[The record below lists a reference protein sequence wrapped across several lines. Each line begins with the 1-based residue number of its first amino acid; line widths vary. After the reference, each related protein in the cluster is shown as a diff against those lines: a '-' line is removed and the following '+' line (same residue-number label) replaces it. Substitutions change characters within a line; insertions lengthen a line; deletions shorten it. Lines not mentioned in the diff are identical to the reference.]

1 METIPEDQPE
11 TSPQRREEEKHNEK
25 QQVKEEEEEEE
36 EEEEKQSTPET
47 PSPLFHS
54 PSHVFQSP
62 SHVFQTPSPPSDSPI
77 THHTYHTHELRVA
90 PADTNPASP
99 PLAPPQSFRVE
110 PKVAGPDS
118 RDGLDRTPEVR
129 EKSGG
134 GLVGGSGVNMRT
146 LRPKLSILKR
156 SRRESTV
163 RRALFGLRIS
173 GFVLCLI
180 SFSVMAADKNQ
191 GWALDSFYRYKEF
204 RFCLAVNVIG
214 FVYSG
219 LQTYDLTY
227 FFTSGKHVIQ
237 HHLRYYFDFLLDQ
250 ILTYLLMSASS
261 SAAIRVDD
269 WESNWGKDK
278 FPDMARASVALS
290 FLAFIAFASSSL
302 ISGYALCTLKS
313 M

>member
-11 TSPQRREEEKHNEK
+11 TPPQRREEEKHNEK
-25 QQVKEEEEEEE
+25 QVKEEEEEEE
-36 EEEEKQSTPET
+36 EEEEKQSIPET

-99 PLAPPQSFRVE
+99 PLAPPQSFRAE

-134 GLVGGSGVNMRT
+134 GIVGGSGVNMRT

-156 SRRESTV
+156 SRRESMV

-237 HHLRYYFDFLLDQ
+237 HHLRYYLDFLLDQ
-250 ILTYLLMSASS
+250 ASDYLSYLL
-261 SAAIRVDD
+261 
-269 WESNWGKDK
+269 
-278 FPDMARASVALS
+278 
-290 FLAFIAFASSSL
+290 
-302 ISGYALCTLKS
+302 
-313 M
+313 

>member
-1 METIPEDQPE
+1 METVSDDQPD
-11 TSPQRREEEKHNEK
+11 TPPQHKEEEKHNEK
-25 QQVKEEEEEEE
+25 QVQEEEEQEEE
-36 EEEEKQSTPET
+36 ERQSFPET
-47 PSPLFHS
+47 PSSTH
-54 PSHVFQSP
+54 
-62 SHVFQTPSPPSDSPI
+62 QTFLAYEI
-77 THHTYHTHELRVA
+77 TVA
-90 PADTNPASP
+90 PADIKPASP
-99 PLAPPQSFRVE
+99 QLAPPQSFRAE
-110 PKVAGPDS
+110 PKVVGPNS
-118 RDGLDRTPEVR
+118 RDGFDGTTAVR
-129 EKSGG
+129 EESGG
-134 GLVGGSGVNMRT
+134 RIGGGSVVNIQT
-146 LRPKLSILKR
+146 LRPKLSMLKR
-156 SRRESTV
+156 PRRESVV

-173 GFVLCLI
+173 GFALCLI

-237 HHLRYYFDFLLDQ
+237 HHLRYYLDFLLDQ

-290 FLAFIAFASSSL
+290 FLAFVAFASSSL
-302 ISGYALCTLKS
+302 ISGYTLCTLKS
-313 M
+313 I

>member
-11 TSPQRREEEKHNEK
+11 TPPQREEEEKHNEK
-25 QQVKEEEEEEE
+25 QQVKEEEDEEEE
-36 EEEEKQSTPET
+36 EEEDKQSTPET

-54 PSHVFQSP
+54 PSHM
-62 SHVFQTPSPPSDSPI
+62 FQTPSPPSDSPI

-90 PADTNPASP
+90 PADTKPASP
-99 PLAPPQSFRVE
+99 PLAPPQSFRAE

-118 RDGLDRTPEVR
+118 RDGSDWTPEAR
-129 EKSGG
+129 KESGG
-134 GLVGGSGVNMRT
+134 GIGGGSGVNIRT

-156 SRRESTV
+156 SRRESMV

-180 SFSVMAADKNQ
+180 SFSVMAADKSQ

-227 FFTSGKHVIQ
+227 FITSGKHVIQ

-302 ISGYALCTLKS
+302 ISGYTLCTLKS

>member
-1 METIPEDQPE
+1 METVSDDQPE
-11 TSPQRREEEKHNEK
+11 TPPQHKEEEKHNEK
-25 QQVKEEEEEEE
+25 QVQEEEEEEDDE
-36 EEEEKQSTPET
+36 EEAEKQSFPET
-47 PSPLFHS
+47 PSPS
-54 PSHVFQSP
+54 P
-62 SHVFQTPSPPSDSPI
+62 TPSSTHQTFLAYEI
-77 THHTYHTHELRVA
+77 TVA
-90 PADTNPASP
+90 PADTKPASP
-99 PLAPPQSFRVE
+99 QLAPPQSFRAE
-110 PKVAGPDS
+110 PKVVGPNS
-118 RDGLDRTPEVR
+118 RDGFDGTTAVR
-129 EKSGG
+129 GESGG
-134 GLVGGSGVNMRT
+134 RIGGGSGVNIPT

-156 SRRESTV
+156 SRRESVV

-173 GFVLCLI
+173 GFALCLI

-237 HHLRYYFDFLLDQ
+237 HHLRYYLDFLLDQ

-278 FPDMARASVALS
+278 FPEMACASVALS
-290 FLAFIAFASSSL
+290 FLAFVAFASSSL
-302 ISGYALCTLKS
+302 ISGYTLCTLKS